1 MKNSS
6 FEIKIFVDSK
16 EMGKAAAKDVAA
28 LLREYTAKRKKR
40 VVINF
45 AAAPSQDFFLAQLC
59 REKGIAW
66 NKVTAVHLDEYV
78 DLKRG
83 HPNTF
88 ESYQREHL
96 FSKINI
102 PAENVHYIKALKG
115 SAKQI
120 AAGYGRFIKSTVGG
134 VRKSGGI
141 YIACIGIGVNGH
153 IAFNEP
159 HVNKRTPEW
168 VIPVKIDSVSVRQ
181 QYNDYKNN
189 PNPAARYENLE
200 EVPRN
205 AVTVSC
211 AGILNADRI
220 FCIVPGKHKAD
231 AVKAMWDGPVTD
243 KLPASLLRMHPD
255 MTLYLDKASAG
266 KLDRVPLVK

>member
-1 MKNSS
+1 MIEKKIYKNA
-6 FEIKIFVDSK
+6 E

-40 VVINF
+40 VVVNF
-45 AAAPSQDFFLAQLC
+45 AAAPSQDTFLAALSM
-59 REKGIAW
+59 EKGIDW
-66 NKVTAVHLDEYV
+66 KKVIAIHLDEYV
-78 DLKRG
+78 DLERG

-88 ESYQREHL
+88 ESYLNAHL
-96 FSKINI
+96 FSKIKI
-102 PAENVHYIKALKG
+102 PAENVYYIKALKG
-115 SAKQI
+115 SAKEI
-120 AAGYGRFIKSTVGG
+120 AAKYGKFVKSAVTG
-134 VRKSGGI
+134 VRRNKGI
-141 YIACIGIGVNGH
+141 YFACIGIGVNGH

-181 QYNDYKNN
+181 QFNDYKNN
-189 PNPAARYENLE
+189 PDPAARYKNFED
-200 EVPRN
+200 VPRN

-211 AGILNADRI
+211 AGILNADKI

-255 MTLYLDKASAG
+255 MTLYLDTASSS
-266 KLDRVPLVK
+266 KLDRIPPVYHI